1 MARSQNSFLKNQRA
15 KQKKQTRDSKLE
27 RKHDKKNKSP
37 DTDIHDMSNLER
49 PEGLGFLPEEKFVAT
64 GPKPVEIKKPLR

>member
-27 RKHDKKNKSP
+27 RKHDKKNK
-37 DTDIHDMSNLER
+37 TAAVDIHDMSNLSR
-49 PEGLGFLPEEKFVAT
+49 PEELGFLPEEKYISQT
-64 GPKPVEIKKPLR
+64 PKTVE

>member
-27 RKHDKKNKSP
+27 RKHDKKNQVAK
-37 DTDIHDMSNLER
+37 TDIHDMNNLER
-49 PEGLGFLPEEKFVAT
+49 PEELGFLPEERFVSDA
-64 GPKPVEIKKPLR
+64 PVKKEGDKK